1 MRPLAQLTLDEHRGT
16 MIARLEGEIDLSNAE
31 ALRHQIVEAVPN
43 HALGLIVDLTSVSYL
58 DSSGVRLLFDTA
70 RRLERRQ
77 QRLATIVPAAS
88 PVRELLVL
96 VGGTGRLGLH
106 ESLDAALAGVHADEG
121 LEG

>member
-1 MRPLAQLTLDEHRGT
+1 VKPLAQLTLNEDHET
-16 MIARLEGEIDLSNAE
+16 TVASLEGEIDLSNAE

-43 HALGLIVDLTSVSYL
+43 HAFGLVVDLTDVSYL

-77 QRLATIVPAAS
+77 QRLATIAPAGS

-96 VGGTGRLGLH
+96 VGGADRLGLH
-106 ESLDAALAGVHADEG
+106 ESVDDALAWVRAHEEPDE
-121 LEG
+121 